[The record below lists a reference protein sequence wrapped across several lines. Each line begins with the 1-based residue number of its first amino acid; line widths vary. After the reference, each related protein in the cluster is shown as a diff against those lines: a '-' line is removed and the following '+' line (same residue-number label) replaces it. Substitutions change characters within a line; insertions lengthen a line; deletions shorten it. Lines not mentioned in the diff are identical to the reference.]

1 MLVLEIIKNARTV
14 GTGVRRVAF
23 LVFTLLLLLLVA
35 RAQAQTTTTYYS
47 KSAVIPVSDI
57 RTCPLGACGA
67 GAEVSAAGLLDLSL
81 AAKVYLPLLGG
92 TTKLR
97 LALNGTAAAGYRAGV
112 LLANGG
118 TLVGLQAVQTFTI
131 RTYLSTTANPNPTTF
146 LEQKTVDLSVA
157 GLQLLTANGQPE
169 QLEFITKQD
178 FNQVEIEISSVAAVG
193 SVINIK
199 YAYGIAPNQSRTVP
213 GFISRAGTGTQTV
226 TGCAEA
232 IQNADRTVDTDLSN
246 YATMASL
253 ATVNCSAQLKVK
265 LDGTAPGT
273 YKAGFVVGNA
283 NNLLD
288 VGLLNSGVVLKT
300 YDADGNQLESSS
312 PSPSSALLGLNLLP
326 DGRSLISFQATKPF
340 SYVSIER
347 KDAVTVL
354 DNMQLYYGIGVASTT
369 VSPRVLSNFADGS
382 NYYKTSQNGVL
393 CALSCGVT
401 NPQNAAGSN
410 NNSAA
415 TVNTTVGV
423 GNSTTLRLD
432 LNGASAN
439 VTDPPG
445 RAGNRAG
452 VVIGNSSI
460 LDVNLLSNA
469 TITTYKADGT
479 VLETA
484 NGSSLLSLNVLPD
497 GRRTVSF
504 NTTQDFYKVGIT
516 FTNLVSAASNTDV
529 YYAFADDSNGSLNLI
544 NPAGPLPVTLTS
556 FAVRRVASSGAAFV
570 TWATASEVNSA
581 SFVVERSANPIDGFV
596 AVGQV
601 AAAGSS
607 STPRSYSLSDNGAA
621 LQAVTLYY
629 RLRQLDADGTAHLS
643 PVAVLA
649 AGLTKASFSI
659 YPNPATAGTQQVTIN
674 ATADLSAG
682 YSVSVYSTMGQLLST
697 RVVSSEGAAAPLT
710 VPTTG
715 LATGVYHVVLRDAM
729 GQSLS
734 TQRLQVAN

>member
-1 MLVLEIIKNARTV
+1 M
-14 GTGVRRVAF
+14 RRVAF

-47 KSAVIPVSDI
+47 NSASIVTPA
-57 RTCPLGACGA
+57 RTCNLA
-67 GAEVSAAGLLDLSL
+67 GICTTGIDVNAAGLANLSL

-97 LALNGTAAAGYRAGV
+97 LNLNGTAAAGYRAGV
-112 LLANGG
+112 LLATGG
-118 TLVGLQAVQTFTI
+118 TVLGLQAVNTI
-131 RTYLSTTANPNPTTF
+131 KITTYLSTSTDPTPSTALNSR
-146 LEQKTVDLSVA
+146 TVDLTVA
-157 GLQLLTANGQPE
+157 GLKLLAANGQPE
-169 QLEFITKQD
+169 QLEILTTKD
-178 FNQVEIEISSVAAVG
+178 FNQVEIEISSAAAVS
-193 SVINIK
+193 SVVNIN
-199 YAYGIAPNQSRTVP
+199 YAYGIAPNKSRTVA
-213 GFISRAGTGTQTV
+213 GYISRVGAGTQSV
-226 TGCAEA
+226 TGCPEA
-232 IQNADRTVDTDLSN
+232 IQNPERTVDADLSN
-246 YATMASL
+246 YATMATL
-253 ATVNCSAQLKVK
+253 ATVNCSSQLKVK

-273 YKAGFVVGNA
+273 YKAGFVIGSA
-283 NNLLD
+283 GNLLD
-288 VGLLNSGVVLKT
+288 AGLLNSGLIMRT
-300 YDADGNQLESSS
+300 YDEAGNVQESSS
-312 PSPSSALLGLNLLP
+312 SSALLGLNLLP
-326 DGRSLISFQATKPF
+326 DGRSLVSFQATKPF

-347 KDAVTVL
+347 TGTVTLL
-354 DNMQLYYGIGVASTT
+354 DNLQLYYGLGVASTT
-369 VSPRVLSNFADGS
+369 VAPRVLSNFADGS

-401 NPQNAAGSN
+401 NPANAAGSN

-432 LNGASAN
+432 LNGTGATN
-439 VTDPPG
+439 PPG

-460 LDVNLLSNA
+460 LDVNLLNNA

-484 NGSSLLSLNVLPD
+484 NGASLLALNVLPD

-529 YYAFADDSNGSLNLI
+529 YYAFADDSNGQLSII

-556 FAVRRVASSGAAFV
+556 FAVRRVASSGAALV
-570 TWATASEVNSA
+570 TWATASEINSA

-607 STPRSYSLSDNGAA
+607 TTPRSYSLPDNGAA

-629 RLRQLDADGTAHLS
+629 RLRQFDADGAAHLS

-659 YPNPATAGTQQVTIN
+659 YPNPATSGTQQVTIN

-697 RVVSSEGAAAPLT
+697 RVVSSEGATAPLT
-710 VPTTG
+710 VSTTG